1 MSNRR
6 DAEVPVHIPVG
17 LRLGGAFIAIG
28 VVLFIFAAIEVMR
41 SGFMGFFTV
50 DVRFIMIVVAAAVL
64 GAFATI
70 NRNQEASKVQ
80 VVALVAAFVLAIGSR
95 FVPNEPVTE
104 IQHWWLI
111 AYAGLAFLCG
121 LVIRKAYTR

>member
-1 MSNRR
+1 MSYFN
-6 DAEVPVHIPVG
+6 
-17 LRLGGAFIAIG
+17 
-28 VVLFIFAAIEVMR
+28 
-41 SGFMGFFTV
+41 V
-50 DVRFIMIVVAAAVL
+50 DIRFLMIILAAAVL

-95 FVPNEPVTE
+95 FVPNETLVQ
-104 IQHWWLI
+104 IQQWWLM

-121 LVIRKAYTR
+121 LAIRKTYTR